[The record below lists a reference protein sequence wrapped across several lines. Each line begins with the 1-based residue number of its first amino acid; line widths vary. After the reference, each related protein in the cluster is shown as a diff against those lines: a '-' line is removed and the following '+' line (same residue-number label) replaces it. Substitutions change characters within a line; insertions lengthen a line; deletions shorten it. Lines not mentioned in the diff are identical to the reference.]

1 MNKNGLQQSIK
12 IIAEI
17 IVNMSIIV
25 CIKISCN
32 LKNSSSAVGYYSYTN
47 RCKQLPKKNT
57 MKKIIIILCLI
68 LISCNFNK
76 EKERKSN
83 TNNSTKL
90 TGTIENLKDSLIVVI
105 SKLDSRNFYGKKID
119 STLSLNGSFELE
131 INNNE
136 PSEYMIMILDYKNQ
150 IGKRNSFWLD
160 KSDISII
167 GNYDDFENVQ
177 VNGSKLTELSKKYF
191 GITEKY
197 SNQMKKGEIDM
208 KDYRKGIKKEQ
219 LDFLYNNPNN
229 SVSLTNFLGFT
240 QNISKDSLQLFYSKL
255 NKKLQNSKK
264 GIALKNSFEI
274 EKIKIG
280 ESFIDISAM
289 DLNGNVHKISDH
301 KGKIIILDFWA
312 SWCPPCHNQNQQEFP
327 KLKEKYKNNDFE
339 IISYSVDVDKSQW
352 EKSSKDD
359 NIDWINLSN
368 LQGVSDK
375 YVINY
380 GVQVYPTSFI
390 IGKEGKV
397 LKKMKGFDYGV
408 LETELD
414 KIFETK

>member
-1 MNKNGLQQSIK
+1 
-12 IIAEI
+12 
-17 IVNMSIIV
+17 
-25 CIKISCN
+25 
-32 LKNSSSAVGYYSYTN
+32 
-47 RCKQLPKKNT
+47 
-57 MKKIIIILCLI
+57 MKKTIIILCLI
-68 LISCNFNK
+68 FFSCNFNN
-76 EKERKSN
+76 EKEIKSK

-105 SKLDSRNFYGKKID
+105 SKLDSRNFYGEKID
-119 STLSLNGSFELE
+119 STLSLSGSFELE
-131 INNNE
+131 INSNE
-136 PSEYMIMILDYKNQ
+136 PSEYMILILDYKNQ
-150 IGKRNSFWLD
+150 IAKRNSFWLD

-167 GNYDDFENVQ
+167 GNYDDFENAKI
-177 VNGSKLTELSKKYF
+177 NGSKLTELSKKYF
-191 GITEKY
+191 GIAEKY
-197 SNQMKKGEIDM
+197 RGQMKNGEINM

-229 SVSLTNFLGFT
+229 IVSLTNFLGFT
-240 QNISKDSLQLFYSKL
+240 QNISKDSLELFHSKL
-255 NKKLQNSKK
+255 NKKLQNSNK

-280 ESFIDISAM
+280 DSFIDISAM

-352 EKSSKDD
+352 EKSSKAD

-368 LQGVSDK
+368 LQGISDK

-390 IGKEGKV
+390 ISKEGKI